1 MLSCRLL
8 GHRMRF
14 EADGETMRWHCI
26 RGCGFEGE
34 KTYATSAEAARY
46 AAAFDREDREDIGRR
61 TPLSLMPLRLG
72 RRRG

>member
-1 MLSCRLL
+1 MLSCRVL
-8 GHRMRF
+8 GHRVRF
-14 EADGETMRWHCI
+14 EADGETMRWSCA
-26 RGCGFEGE
+26 RGCGLEGA
-34 KTYATSAEAARY
+34 KSYPTHAEAARY